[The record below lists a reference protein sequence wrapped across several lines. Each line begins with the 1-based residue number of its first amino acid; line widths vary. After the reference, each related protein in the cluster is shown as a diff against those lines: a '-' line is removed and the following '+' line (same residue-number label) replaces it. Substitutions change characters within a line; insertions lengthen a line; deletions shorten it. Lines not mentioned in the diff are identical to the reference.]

1 MEVPVMGRNT
11 WRVGDSVRIEMA
23 PSWLGKLPAESQR
36 LFLACVGKV
45 FLIEEIES
53 DGVLVLDVSSVGVP
67 LLGGHRHII
76 MVDPT
81 DVVGE
86 S

>member
-1 MEVPVMGRNT
+1 MIGMNT
-11 WRVGDSVRIEMA
+11 WRVGDSVRVEKA
-23 PSWLGKLPAESQR
+23 PAWLGKLPAESQR

-45 FLIEEIES
+45 FPIEEIEG

-67 LLGGHRHII
+67 LLGGTRHII

-81 DVVGE
+81 DVVVGAP
-86 S
+86 